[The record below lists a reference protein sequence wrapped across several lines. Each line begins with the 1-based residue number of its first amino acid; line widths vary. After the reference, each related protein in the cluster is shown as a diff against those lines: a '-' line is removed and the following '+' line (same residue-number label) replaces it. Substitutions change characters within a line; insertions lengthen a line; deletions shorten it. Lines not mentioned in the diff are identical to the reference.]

1 MASASD
7 GTVNYREVFFE
18 YPDCTKILGEPTFET
33 VKILEDELKANA
45 QAVYSPLGGGQHGHL
60 GLVLAPFLYST
71 ISATPFQRP
80 NPPAPFIIDP
90 NEAAHVAQARLDN
103 HNSNIRLF
111 REVTGVKKAL
121 LQQIVRSVDA
131 AYLKPLRN
139 QVTNTL
145 EHLEIYDI
153 LGYLYQ
159 NHGYISPQK
168 LKEYEDQVRNMSYDP
183 ASPID
188 NVFSAVDNLS
198 LVAYRAGSEY
208 SHAHKINMA
217 YVIISHTGLYQSALQ
232 KWLQLPVQ
240 GRTWEM
246 FKIHFRT
253 AYNLLRVTTEGT
265 LRDSKF
271 HNANLVQ
278 QVIDGV
284 HTLLLETDTAPPVE
298 SSPEP
303 IVPPPAPLAYPMANA
318 VQSDSMPLLLQQ
330 MNQMQT
336 MMMDLQRQIL
346 QVNTNTSRVPPAPGP
361 APAPPAPN
369 PRRRQRF
376 YCWTHGNGY
385 HLGVD
390 CKAKADGHKD
400 EATKSNRMGGSNRG
414 CQRS

>member
-159 NHGYISPQK
+159 NHGYI
-168 LKEYEDQVRNMSYDP
+168 
-183 ASPID
+183 
-188 NVFSAVDNLS
+188 
-198 LVAYRAGSEY
+198 
-208 SHAHKINMA
+208 
-217 YVIISHTGLYQSALQ
+217 
-232 KWLQLPVQ
+232 
-240 GRTWEM
+240 
-246 FKIHFRT
+246 
-253 AYNLLRVTTEGT
+253 
-265 LRDSKF
+265 
-271 HNANLVQ
+271 
-278 QVIDGV
+278 
-284 HTLLLETDTAPPVE
+284 
-298 SSPEP
+298 
-303 IVPPPAPLAYPMANA
+303 
-318 VQSDSMPLLLQQ
+318 
-330 MNQMQT
+330 
-336 MMMDLQRQIL
+336 
-346 QVNTNTSRVPPAPGP
+346 
-361 APAPPAPN
+361 
-369 PRRRQRF
+369 
-376 YCWTHGNGY
+376 
-385 HLGVD
+385 
-390 CKAKADGHKD
+390 
-400 EATKSNRMGGSNRG
+400 
-414 CQRS
+414 